1 MSPIKDLELV
11 YSDPHK
17 DGTFSEAGAVG
28 GSFSFTLTRDV
39 KVKHIQVKLKGEAR
53 VKLEVG
59 YGDKKITCTDHREYF
74 KIRILVFE
82 QDEEG

>member
-53 VKLEVG
+53 VKFEVG
-59 YGDKKITCTDHREYF
+59 CGDNKMTCTDHREYF
-74 KIRILVFE
+74 KIRHFLFE
-82 QDEEG
+82 QNDEG